1 MGKKDVIIIINF
13 WFLAVLLIGLLLAI
27 THYQPPQ
34 QPQLIT
40 NQPAGLYYKGPPTTA
55 LAGWYC
61 IESIN
66 SSDGYSIQLNAWL
79 DNQLIVQDAYGT
91 FVSESING
99 GPWITYTAFL
109 DNVWT
114 HNGPTSILLHASN
127 PTITNA
133 QCAWLVIALKDNYA
147 YFGYSLD
154 GESII
159 WFDKYPVNASYIIS
173 KVPGLPLYTDYT
185 GIVLAGAG
193 NGEQAQLGS
202 GTLVYLALYY
212 WDNNSW
218 VPAPVGVNHGF
229 QTGETVN
236 NAWVYASNTCGGV
249 VSWPSP
255 VNNTQCPSP
264 PSFRP

>member
-1 MGKKDVIIIINF
+1 MDIGDVLKIAF
-13 WFLAVLLIGLLLAI
+13 FVLLFLALALAVMNYI
-27 THYQPPQ
+27 NQASQPK
-34 QPQLIT
+34 PQLVMDI
-40 NQPAGLYYKGPPTTA
+40 PAGLYYKGPETTA
-55 LAGWYC
+55 LAGYYC

-264 PSFRP
+264 PNFRP